1 MQKFLRLLII
11 LFLFIVCLLIGANLA
26 NVTLPENNNRTNL
39 AEADETQ
46 TQFLI
51 FVIDN
56 FENRKPQ
63 LQSIWSVIFYYQD
76 SYGIMFIPL
85 TDKTKPN
92 FDELE
97 KSFILTPERELN
109 ERTIKF
115 FNTKYRT
122 KWNSAIVLDQIALTQ
137 LVNWVSNNQINLTP
151 ENLSLTTDQINTLC
165 SSLTD
170 KIPPIEGLDWSL
182 FYPDHFKSNL
192 GIEEMN
198 SIWNNFIDS
207 NSLLC
212 EIIEN

>member
-1 MQKFLRLLII
+1 MQKLLRLLII

-39 AEADETQ
+39 VAADETQ
-46 TQFLI
+46 TKYLI

-63 LQSIWSVIFYYQD
+63 LQSVWSVIFYYHD

-97 KSFILTPERELN
+97 KSFILTPEKELN

-122 KWNSAIVLDQIALTQ
+122 KWNASIVLDQIALIH
-137 LVNWVSNNQINLTP
+137 LLEWVSNNQINEAP
-151 ENLSLTTDQINTLC
+151 ESLTLTTGHIDSVC
-165 SSLTD
+165 SSLSSN
-170 KIPPIEGLDWSL
+170 IPSIEGVDWSL
-182 FYPDHFKSNL
+182 LIPGRFKSNL
-192 GIEEMN
+192 
-198 SIWNNFIDS
+198 SIDQMKSVWDNLVDS
-207 NSLLC
+207 SSLLC